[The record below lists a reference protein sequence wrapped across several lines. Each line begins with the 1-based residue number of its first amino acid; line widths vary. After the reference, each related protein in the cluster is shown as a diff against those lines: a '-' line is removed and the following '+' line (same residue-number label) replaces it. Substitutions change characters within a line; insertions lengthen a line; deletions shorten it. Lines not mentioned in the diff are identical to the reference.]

1 MQADKTTLTDLSI
14 FNADEEQSIFH
25 HLNFSKTVG
34 GREWLRHFLNAP
46 HAGIATIR
54 NTQFIIQKIS
64 SVHSAWEK
72 NSITNGTIMVIE
84 RFYETPVDEI
94 PSAPGFFGSISYRL
108 FSSADFSLVRFSVKH
123 FVDFLMGMQEIVK
136 LLDDEKNPS
145 QLSLLLEQAKL
156 RLNKTGL
163 QQLLDG
169 ANVKDL
175 PNEKLL
181 ALGHYF
187 KRRFKEEA
195 LELIEIYSKLDAYY
209 SMAVACSKYNFIFP
223 EFTESE
229 KPFVTAKQLYHPL
242 LYTPVA
248 YNVELDREHNFL
260 FLTGANMAGKSTFI
274 KAVGVSVYL
283 AHIGMGV
290 PAKEMQLSLF
300 DGLLSNINVVDNII
314 QGESY
319 FFNEVQ
325 RIKKTIEKIND
336 GKKWLIL
343 IDELFKGTNVQDAM
357 KCSSTVIE
365 GLRKMH
371 NSLFILSTHLYEIG
385 DALKVYPNIQ
395 FKYFETSVVND
406 QLQFSYML
414 KEGISND
421 RLGYLIL
428 KREGVVDMLKEL

>member
-25 HLNFSKTVG
+25 HLNFAKTVG
-34 GREWLRHFLNAP
+34 GRDWLRHFLSTP
-46 HAGIATIR
+46 HDTMAAI
-54 NTQFIIQKIS
+54 NDTQAVIKKIS
-64 SVHSAWEK
+64 SVQVQWEA
-72 NSITNGTIMVIE
+72 NIITNGTVMVME
-84 RFYETPVDEI
+84 RFYETAIDEI
-94 PSAPGFFGSISYRL
+94 PTAPGLFGSVTYRL
-108 FSSADFSLVRFSVKH
+108 FSSADFSLVRYSVKH
-123 FVDFLMGMQEIVK
+123 FVDFVTGMKQVVT
-136 LLDDEKNPS
+136 LLEDENNPA
-145 QLSLLLEQAKL
+145 LLKVLLEQITL

-163 QQLLDG
+163 QPLLEG
-169 ANVKDL
+169 TVVKDI
-175 PNEKLL
+175 PKEKML
-181 ALGHYF
+181 ALGHFF
-187 KRRFKEEA
+187 KRRYKEEA

-209 SMAVACSKYNFIFP
+209 SMAMACKKYNFCFP
-223 EFTESE
+223 QFVQSDD
-229 KPFVTAKQLYHPL
+229 PLVTARQLFHPL

-248 YNVELDREHNFL
+248 YDVDLNRQQNFL

-274 KAVGVSVYL
+274 KAVGVAVFL
-283 AHIGMGV
+283 AHVGMGV
-290 PAKEMQLSLF
+290 PAQQMQLTLF
-300 DGLLSNINVVDNII
+300 NGLLSNINVVDNII

-319 FFNEVQ
+319 FYNEVQ

-385 DALKVYPNIQ
+385 EALKVHPNIQ

-406 QLQFSYML
+406 QLQFSYQL

-428 KREGVVDMLKEL
+428 KREGVVQLLERL